1 MDDNKLYKAL
11 LKSQDERRKSELRR
25 GEAKPE
31 ENFRKERPFAGSDRM
46 KPNWVNV
53 DTGDGDHP
61 PTVYDASVS
70 LELIGNPD
78 PWSREQLRER
88 KIIYPDMPDKEVMDA
103 YRELR
108 MQLKNLAGRG
118 NFVVMFSSLGKRDNS
133 VLTPF
138 NLAAAFAM
146 DSHTSALLIDCDPY
160 NTDLANLVS
169 ARMQAGV
176 TDYVADKKLGIKDI
190 LYPSGVARLS
200 VIPGGTQ
207 ASSAVE
213 LFAAVRMRELISEL
227 KERYPDR
234 CIVINAPPFRES
246 TEARILER
254 FADQIVFG
262 VPFGDVTAEAV
273 ADAVDALGS
282 QKFSGL
288 VFQE

>member
-88 KIIYPDMPDKEVMDA
+88 KIIYPGMPDKEVMDA

-108 MQLKNLAGRG
+108 IQLKNLAGRG

-273 ADAVDALGS
+273 AEAVDALGS